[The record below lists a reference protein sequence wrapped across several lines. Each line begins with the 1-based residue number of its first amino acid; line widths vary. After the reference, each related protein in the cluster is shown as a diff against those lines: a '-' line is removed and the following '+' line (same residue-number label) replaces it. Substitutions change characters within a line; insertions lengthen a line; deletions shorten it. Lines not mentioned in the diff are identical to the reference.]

1 MNKYKLVRLVV
12 VALFIGSS
20 FISGFVENTSGDTV
34 NEIYVNE
41 SYFGYSDG
49 SADKP
54 YKTIQKALDVAK
66 DGATIYIFGGFYQ
79 ENLIINKQVRIVG
92 SIDEIDT
99 VIDSRFDDR
108 YLIEVTAD
116 HVTIEGLTVS
126 DSDESTTSP
135 IGALICLKSNDNH
148 IINNNI
154 TNTRSY
160 GIYVDSNSKNNLI
173 SRNYI
178 NNTKVGI
185 YVYSSTTNDIANNEI
200 NNCSQY
206 GIYLENSPSN
216 NRLYGNILNSTN
228 SGITTKDSDSINI
241 TRNTIIDSSFY
252 SISLYNCNNFLIINN
267 TIKNSE
273 SVGIYLKSSNGGT
286 IKENFIYNNTR
297 GIFIDANSNIIKNNT
312 ISSQKGTGIY
322 AYYNTKLNKIY
333 LNKFDNNGVS
343 AKDLGNNQWYYL
355 EQGNYWSDYND
366 IDLDLNGVGDN
377 PYTKNGV
384 YDMFPLGYFL
394 KPPKKP
400 SDPHPKDFETGVGL
414 HITLDV
420 LVEDPDS
427 DELTVYFY
435 NAENDALID
444 SLTQNPLKR
453 VKSGSRAQC
462 EFTLGFN
469 RTYAWYVIVDD
480 GVLQNR
486 SDTFIFYTRKT
497 PPDNEPPVIDSGGPY
512 YGKINETIE
521 FNASGCYD
529 PDGKIDFYRWN
540 FGDGTSEIL
549 EKVTSHRY
557 LNAMT
562 YEVTLT
568 VIDNDGGVASE
579 ITYAYI
585 GTEANNP
592 PTAIINAK
600 KQGYVGEKIRFSSG
614 SSDPDGDSLSYN
626 WSFGD
631 GQTSTEKNPIHVYN
645 KKGEYIVE
653 LTVTDEK
660 GLSDYTSMDISIKES
675 KKGIPGFEFLFLIT
689 ILLAIIVY
697 RKLKD

>member
-252 SISLYNCNNFLIINN
+252 SISLYNCNNFLII
-267 TIKNSE
+267 
-273 SVGIYLKSSNGGT
+273 
-286 IKENFIYNNTR
+286 
-297 GIFIDANSNIIKNNT
+297 
-312 ISSQKGTGIY
+312 
-322 AYYNTKLNKIY
+322 
-333 LNKFDNNGVS
+333 
-343 AKDLGNNQWYYL
+343 
-355 EQGNYWSDYND
+355 
-366 IDLDLNGVGDN
+366 
-377 PYTKNGV
+377 
-384 YDMFPLGYFL
+384 
-394 KPPKKP
+394 
-400 SDPHPKDFETGVGL
+400 
-414 HITLDV
+414 
-420 LVEDPDS
+420 
-427 DELTVYFY
+427 
-435 NAENDALID
+435 
-444 SLTQNPLKR
+444 
-453 VKSGSRAQC
+453 
-462 EFTLGFN
+462 
-469 RTYAWYVIVDD
+469 
-480 GVLQNR
+480 
-486 SDTFIFYTRKT
+486 
-497 PPDNEPPVIDSGGPY
+497 
-512 YGKINETIE
+512 
-521 FNASGCYD
+521 
-529 PDGKIDFYRWN
+529 
-540 FGDGTSEIL
+540 
-549 EKVTSHRY
+549 
-557 LNAMT
+557 
-562 YEVTLT
+562 
-568 VIDNDGGVASE
+568 
-579 ITYAYI
+579 
-585 GTEANNP
+585 
-592 PTAIINAK
+592 
-600 KQGYVGEKIRFSSG
+600 
-614 SSDPDGDSLSYN
+614 
-626 WSFGD
+626 
-631 GQTSTEKNPIHVYN
+631 
-645 KKGEYIVE
+645 
-653 LTVTDEK
+653 
-660 GLSDYTSMDISIKES
+660 
-675 KKGIPGFEFLFLIT
+675 
-689 ILLAIIVY
+689 
-697 RKLKD
+697 